1 MLRTMAFRKSH
12 LALAVGGA
20 TLFVIGALIA
30 LYSISASA
38 LITATALRLLGLAV
52 FGAFAIQRRSLT
64 PWIFFAMLAG
74 GELGHDAPA
83 FSSNLKVLS
92 DIFLRLIKTIV
103 APLILASLINGIA
116 GHGELKQVGRMG
128 VKALVYF
135 EIVTTFALAIGLI
148 AINITKAGVGL
159 TIPAAPGALPPAAA
173 PMVWQDFIIHM
184 FPENIAKSIS
194 EGQIL
199 QVAVFAT
206 IFGIALALLP
216 EAKRTPLIRLT
227 ESFAETMFKFTGIV
241 MYFAPVAVGAAM
253 AYTVGHMG
261 AGVLLPL
268 GKLLLTLYLSLVVF
282 ILCVLLPIAL
292 WAKIPIRRFISF
304 VAEPASIAF
313 ATAASEA
320 ALPTAMENMEKFGV
334 PRRVVSF
341 VIPAG
346 YSFNLD
352 GSALYLAMAS
362 LFVAQSAG
370 IHMGWGEQAMMLA
383 MLVLTSK
390 GVAGVPR
397 AVLVVLMATA
407 STFHL
412 PMEPMLVLLGVDAV
426 MDMGRT
432 ALNVIGNCLA
442 CAVIARWEGEMPA
455 YTKGITPDPT
465 GAV

>member
-1 MLRTMAFRKSH
+1 MLRTMALPKTQQ
-12 LALAVGGA
+12 ALAVGGV
-20 TLFVIGALIA
+20 TLFAA
-30 LYSISASA
+30 AAAAS
-38 LITATALRLLGLAV
+38 LATVSSSLLTLEEACRLLGL
-52 FGAFAIQRRSLT
+52 GLFAIFAWKSRSLT

-74 GELGHDAPA
+74 GELGHDAPV
-83 FSSNLKVLS
+83 FSSNLKFLS

-128 VKALVYF
+128 VKALIYF
-135 EIVTTFALAIGLI
+135 EVVTTFALAIGMA
-148 AINITKAGVGL
+148 AINISKAGVGL
-159 TIPAAPGALPPAAA
+159 TLPAASGTLPPAA
-173 PMVWQDFIIHM
+173 PMHWQDFLVHV
-184 FPENIAKSIS
+184 FPENIAKSIA

-216 EAKRTPLIRLT
+216 EEKRTPLVRLM
-227 ESFAETMFKFTGIV
+227 ESFAEVMFRFTGIV
-241 MYFAPVAVGAAM
+241 MYLAPVAVGAAM

-261 AGVLLPL
+261 ASVLLPL
-268 GKLLLTLYLSLVVF
+268 GKLLLTLYLSLVAF
-282 ILCVLLPIAL
+282 ILFILVPIAL
-292 WAKIPIRRFISF
+292 WAKIPLRRFVEF
-304 VAEPASIAF
+304 VAEPATIAF
-313 ATAASEA
+313 ATATSEA
-320 ALPTAMENMEKFGV
+320 ALPTAMENMEQFGI
-334 PRRVVSF
+334 PRRVVAF

-362 LFVAQSAG
+362 LFVAQSAN

-390 GVAGVPR
+390 GIAGVPR

-407 STFHL
+407 TTFNL
-412 PMEPMLVLLGVDAV
+412 PLEPMLVLLGVDAV

-432 ALNVIGNCLA
+432 SLNVIGNCLA
-442 CAVIARWEGEMPA
+442 CAVIARWEGELPA
-455 YTKGITPDPT
+455 YTEE
-465 GAV
+465 